1 MSDIE
6 PIPNPL
12 ALPDAELRAVFG
24 RMCNADLLRTLV
36 LSEAHDIRAGA
47 ERETRT
53 LRGLWYDLVKPIL
66 SRSGRLND
74 KTATGKD
81 VDWDGLLSRYLAE
94 QVRAG
99 ATSYEELRII
109 DGSRQRRPAA
119 GVTRTMADVQLV
131 GAHYPWVIL
140 FTEKD
145 TIWSEVESLAT
156 LYGVSAIS
164 GGGQPAAT
172 CTADIVRRILVSKTY
187 SDEPLI
193 LLSLTDYDP
202 AGYII
207 AEAQASQLREA
218 ALYCDVHHE
227 RIGLTPDQMTVEQR
241 AANAYTPKGAGLRE
255 WYAQTG
261 GVDGQPLGLELDAL
275 PLSRLR
281 QIFAEAI
288 EAHVDMTP
296 RRDDL
301 RAALV
306 ELLAWEVLRPEVERQ
321 LAALVALVQRDGLGE
336 RIANAEIPGEL
347 FSAAA
352 RAGWSTIDPVATTFG
367 GAPLFDCIDEV
378 RSVMAEEIA

>member
-6 PIPNPL
+6 PIANPL

-24 RMCNADLLRTLV
+24 PLCNADLLRTLV

-53 LRGLWYDLVKPIL
+53 LRGLWYALVKPVL

-74 KTATGKD
+74 KTASGHD

-99 ATSYEELRII
+99 ATSYAELRII
-109 DGSRQRRPAA
+109 DDSRQRRPAA
-119 GVTRTMADVQLV
+119 EAGLAVAEVQLV

-145 TIWSEVESLAT
+145 TIWRQIESLAT

-172 CTADIVRRILVSKTY
+172 CTADVVRRIREVY
-187 SDEPLI
+187 DGEVLI

-207 AEAQASQLREA
+207 AEAQATQLREA
-218 ALYCDVHHE
+218 ARGYEVHHE
-227 RIGLTPDQMTVEQR
+227 RIGLTPDQLTAEEC

-261 GVDGQPLGLELDAL
+261 GVDGRPLGLELDAL

-281 QIFAEAI
+281 GMFAEAI
-288 EAHVDMTP
+288 EAHVDLTP
-296 RRDDL
+296 RHDDL
-301 RAALV
+301 RLALV
-306 ELLAWEVLRPEVERQ
+306 ELLAWEVLRPEVEQR
-321 LAALVALVQRDGLGE
+321 LAALVALVQHNGLGE
-336 RIANAEIPGEL
+336 RIASTEIPAQL
-347 FSAAA
+347 FVGAA

-367 GAPLFDCIDEV
+367 GSPLFDCVADI
-378 RSVMAEEIA
+378 RAAMAGH